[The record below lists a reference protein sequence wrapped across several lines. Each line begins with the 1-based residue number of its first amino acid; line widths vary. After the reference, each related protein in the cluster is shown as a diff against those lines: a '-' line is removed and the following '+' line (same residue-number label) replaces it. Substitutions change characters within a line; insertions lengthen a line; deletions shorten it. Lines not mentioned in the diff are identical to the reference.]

1 MSVLTAI
8 QDACA
13 EALGISPVPTAI
25 YGASTRLAAELSAV
39 ANDVAAGIIAD
50 HEWQKLRAIR
60 TITGDGVTEDFDL
73 PSDFDRMPA
82 EVSFWSSRLGSRY
95 SHITDLDRWL
105 GLDVLN
111 FDISLNA
118 WTIYGGQMHIKP
130 APASGETVKFWYQ
143 SNLIATPAAGGANK
157 AAFNLDNDIFRLSE
171 RLLKKGIAWRWR
183 SSKGLPYAEQLED
196 YESVKEQLI
205 AADGAARG
213 ILKQAGAME
222 RDDVRVAYPVMLT
235 GL

>member
-8 QDACA
+8 QEACA
-13 EALGISPVPTAI
+13 EALGISPVPTVI

-73 PSDFDRMPA
+73 PSDFDRMPT

-95 SHITDLDRWL
+95 SHITDLDQWL

-157 AAFNLDNDIFRLSE
+157 TAFNLDNDIFRLSE

-213 ILKQAGAME
+213 ILKQADAME